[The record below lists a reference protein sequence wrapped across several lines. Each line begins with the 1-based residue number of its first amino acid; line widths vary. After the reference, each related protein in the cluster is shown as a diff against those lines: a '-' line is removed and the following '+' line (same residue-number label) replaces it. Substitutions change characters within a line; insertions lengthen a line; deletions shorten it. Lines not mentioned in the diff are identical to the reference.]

1 MSETRFDRV
10 LQELRDTAPRAPEG
24 LRDRVGAL
32 RAQPR
37 RSLRLRPALAVAI
50 ALVLSVGLGAALIG
64 GLTGSEPKESVVREV
79 SPGWGA
85 ELGPVSGSERA
96 RQLSPSNPADEF
108 KTRSDMR
115 KAPFEL
121 GLTTG
126 TSSRLQRQDVS
137 MRLRVEDLSRATQ
150 SAVRHTLR
158 LGGYVAS
165 ANYGTNEA
173 RGDSLLQLRVPVA
186 NVQKAIARFTD
197 LGTILAQRISVVDL
211 QAGVDRI
218 NRRLAAQLKVIGT
231 LEAKSDLTPAERA
244 RLEAARRTV
253 RQLTRGRTSLERQG
267 AYAKFSLQLTTQKAA
282 ETQEAP
288 GRFDKFWGD
297 AGDILG
303 KEAIGVLYAL
313 VIVGPFAILAAL
325 AFFAERTRRRRAD
338 HRLLEE
344 TG

>member
-1 MSETRFDRV
+1 
-10 LQELRDTAPRAPEG
+10 
-24 LRDRVGAL
+24 
-32 RAQPR
+32 
-37 RSLRLRPALAVAI
+37 VAI
-50 ALVLSVGLGAALIG
+50 ALALSVALGAAIIG
-64 GLTGSEPKESVVREV
+64 GITGSEQKESLANELNTPTGSAQARAQQHGAPAFEPDYRAQ
-79 SPGWGA
+79 SEKLRALAPGPT
-85 ELGPVSGSERA
+85 LGS
-96 RQLSPSNPADEF
+96 
-108 KTRSDMR
+108 
-115 KAPFEL
+115 
-121 GLTTG
+121 
-126 TSSRLQRQDVS
+126 SSRLQRQDVW
-137 MRLRVEDLSRATQ
+137 MRLRVDDLSRATQ
-150 SAVRHTLR
+150 SAVRDTLR

-197 LGTILAQRISVVDL
+197 LGTLLAQRISVVDL

-218 NRRLAAQLKVIGT
+218 NRRLAAQLKVIET

-267 AYAKFSLQLTTQKAA
+267 AYARFSLQLTTQKAA
-282 ETQEAP
+282 KKQAAP
-288 GRFDKFWGD
+288 GRFDKFWGN

-303 KEAIGVLYAL
+303 KEVIGVLYAL